1 MTTRYLLDTNTVSY
15 AIRGNPGAVRRRLR
29 SVPLTQLAVSAVT
42 EGELRYGVARRVDA
56 SRLRGLVDDFLLMVT
71 VEPWDSEAAQQY
83 GLTRAALEREVHPIG
98 NVDIMIGSHALALG
112 AILVTNDQ
120 AFKYIRGLKTENWAE

>member
-1 MTTRYLLDTNTVSY
+1 MADEVGVPVIY
-15 AIRGNPGAVRRRLR
+15 AI
-29 SVPLTQLAVSAVT
+29 
-42 EGELRYGVARRVDA
+42 RRVDA

-83 GLTRAALEREVHPIG
+83 GLTRAALEREGHPIG
-98 NVDIMIGSHALALG
+98 NVDIMFGSHALALG